1 MTIIPKFDGGGGF
14 ALPFVDYM
22 PYTGLQAESAVSSKS
37 GSSDEEEKED
47 IGAKDLMNLIKELDG
62 LPVDVQATARDI
74 KLLYN
79 KALMSPDR
87 KLTTNA
93 AVNIYLSVLA
103 KIKTAKFNKDE
114 YNETFKHIKDNG
126 LNDAA
131 IDQFGRIYVQDQTSG
146 ETNVVSVQ
154 EYLQNQDIYDVITNS
169 NLLNYRANNPDF
181 QFNNSILQVVKNGIG
196 EKGVTEIIKNVAANL
211 SKDELKQ
218 QGISEVAAYQIQ
230 SGISIL
236 QQAVNHGINVTDL
249 MSENSLYEI
258 GITEKNATK
267 QIQAAMNY
275 LWNAMPVNAKTWLM
289 LKGGDRKNPVAG
301 AYNLMGELIT
311 SWNGGRSV
319 DFSAKMI
326 KDPNSDGSGSG
337 NGGKAVEINPAM
349 GFLLGMGTA
358 KMDRYGIGNYAF
370 DALGRHSVIV
380 DYSGKPLS
388 ANTSFTEVTNSMLSP
403 LLEFKNATLAGE
415 RVNIEDS
422 NRILIDDNEIV
433 GLDLPIDKQAAENGI
448 IRPAFNLLTKNQ
460 ELDKYIFENKIDENS
475 QEGRD
480 AINKKCDELGLPQ
493 RYDGKVLNQYEY
505 RRFAAIKVTADGNV
519 LLTNDNKYLLSGMIE
534 EANEKEREA
543 FIRNIIANQKQGESK
558 YKPDDGFLWTNWG
571 RDNIIKGT
579 IFIPVKEDS
588 IIQATYGSGNYFVTP
603 KTTGVVSEAEYQQ
616 AMKTATYVP
625 GGSFSSAQ

>member
-1 MTIIPKFDGGGGF
+1 MIIIPKFDGGGGF

-37 GSSDEEEKED
+37 GSSDGEEKED

-79 KALMSPDR
+79 KALMSPDH

-114 YNETFKHIKDNG
+114 YDETFKHIKDNG

-146 ETNVVSVQ
+146 EPSVVSVQ

-169 NLLNYRANNPDF
+169 NLLNHRANNPDF
-181 QFNNSILQVVKNGIG
+181 QFNNNILQVVKNGIG

-236 QQAVNHGINVTDL
+236 QQAVNHGINVMDL

-258 GITEKNATK
+258 GITEKNAAK

-289 LKGGDRKNPVAG
+289 LKGGDSKNPVAG

-326 KDPNSDGSGSG
+326 KDPNSDGSGNG
-337 NGGKAVEINPAM
+337 NGGKAMDVDPAL
-349 GFLLGMGTA
+349 GFLLGRGEIR
-358 KMDRYGIGNYAF
+358 KERYGIGNYTFEAT
-370 DALGRHSVIV
+370 GRHSIIV
-380 DYSGKPLS
+380 NHSGAPLS
-388 ANTSFTEVTNSMLSP
+388 ANAPFTQVTNSTVSSILDF
-403 LLEFKNATLAGE
+403 ENATLAGE
-415 RVNIEDS
+415 RINTKAAD
-422 NRILIDDNEIV
+422 RILIDNNQIV
-433 GLDLPIDKQAAENGI
+433 GLDLPIDEEAASKGI

-493 RYDGKVLNQYEY
+493 KYDGGSLNQYQY

-519 LLTNDNKYLLSGMIE
+519 LLTDDDQYLLSGMVE

-543 FIRNIIANQKQGESK
+543 FIRNIIANQKSGESK
-558 YKPDDGFLWTNWG
+558 YKPDNGFLWTNWG

-579 IFIPVKEDS
+579 IFIPVYVES
-588 IIQATYGSGNYFVTP
+588 IHQATYGSGNYFTTP
-603 KTTGVVSEAEYQQ
+603 KTTGTMSEAEYQQ
-616 AMKTATYVP
+616 AMKTSTYVP

>member
-1 MTIIPKFDGGGGF
+1 MIIIPKFDGGGGF

-37 GSSDEEEKED
+37 GSSDGEEKED

-79 KALMSPDR
+79 KALMSPDH

-114 YNETFKHIKDNG
+114 YDETFKHIKDNG

-146 ETNVVSVQ
+146 EPSVVSVQ
-154 EYLQNQDIYDVITNS
+154 EYLQNRDIYDVVTNS
-169 NLLNYRANNPDF
+169 NLLNHRANNPDF
-181 QFNNSILQVVKNGIG
+181 QFNNNILQVVKNGIG

-211 SKDELKQ
+211 SNDELKQ
-218 QGISEVAAYQIQ
+218 QGISEVAAHQIQ

-236 QQAVNHGINVTDL
+236 QQAVNHGIDVTDL

-258 GITEKNATK
+258 GITEKNAAK

-289 LKGGDRKNPVAG
+289 LKGGDSKNPVAG

-326 KDPNSDGSGSG
+326 KDPNSDGNGNGS
-337 NGGKAVEINPAM
+337 GGKAMEINPAM

-358 KMDRYGIGNYAF
+358 KMDRYGTGNYVF

-380 DYSGKPLS
+380 DHSGKPLS
-388 ANTSFTEVTNSMLSP
+388 ANASFTEVTNSMLSP

-415 RVNIEDS
+415 RVNIGDS
-422 NRILIDDNEIV
+422 NRILIDDNQIV
-433 GLDLPIDKQAAENGI
+433 GLDLPIDEEAASKGI

-460 ELDKYIFENKIDENS
+460 ELDKYIFENKIDEHS

-480 AINKKCDELGLPQ
+480 AVNKKCDELGLPHK
-493 RYDGKVLNQYEY
+493 YDGKVLNQYEY

-519 LLTNDNKYLLSGMIE
+519 LLTDDDKYLLSGMIE
-534 EANEKEREA
+534 EANEKERES
-543 FIRNIIANQKQGESK
+543 FIRNIVANQNSGESK
-558 YKPDDGFLWTNWG
+558 YKPNDGFLWTDWG
-571 RDNIIKGT
+571 KDNIIKGT

-603 KTTGVVSEAEYQQ
+603 KTTGVISEAEYQQ